1 MFRGGADRL
10 RIKSCLELADRLLKS
25 DMHAVPLAEHGGLKG
40 RPVMP
45 DRIDC
50 LDHYRAVRE
59 LKDDAAYSFWLETC
73 GDDLLSRPPPRP
85 APLGRIEAPC

>member
-25 DMHAVPLAEHGGLKG
+25 DMHAVPLAERGGLKG

-45 DRIDC
+45 DRIDQ
-50 LDHYRAVRE
+50 LDH
-59 LKDDAAYSFWLETC
+59 D
-73 GDDLLSRPPPRP
+73 
-85 APLGRIEAPC
+85 